1 MSEQSI
7 FYKQER
13 ARTPK
18 MPKLPRTKMPPCQK
32 RVLSKSF
39 ASSRFKDYKNVESIK
54 SKVSFETEVSQQMIQ
69 LRGINT
75 IRLKILSSEILL
87 KVTNMELANQNLN
100 PQLACGLC
108 SAIIDEADQLNHW
121 LNECGE
127 PPLWT

>member
-1 MSEQSI
+1 
-7 FYKQER
+7 
-13 ARTPK
+13 
-18 MPKLPRTKMPPCQK
+18 MPRLPRTRQAKMPPCQK
-32 RVLSKSF
+32 RVQSAQWEG

-69 LRGINT
+69 LRGIDT
-75 IRLKILSSEILL
+75 IRLKILSTEILL
-87 KVTNMELANQNLN
+87 KVTDMEFANQNLN
-100 PQLACGLC
+100 PQMACGLC